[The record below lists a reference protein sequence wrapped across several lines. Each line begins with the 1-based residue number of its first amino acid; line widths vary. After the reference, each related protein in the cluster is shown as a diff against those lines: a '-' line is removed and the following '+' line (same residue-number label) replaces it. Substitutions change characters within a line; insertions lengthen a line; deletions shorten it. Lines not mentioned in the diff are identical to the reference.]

1 MSISISSPVQ
11 ALSQVN
17 SLRSTSGMSGAG
29 ALDSILQMFS
39 GATGQSPT
47 LPAATSGGSTPVST
61 FNAFDPSTFNALL
74 SIQEKANGGV
84 GQAANALG
92 GSDGQDG
99 SDGSEP
105 TMSSVTNPDG
115 SVTTTMTYPDGTQE
129 ATTTPAV
136 QQIGATATD
145 LATNAVSKNL
155 DQLGDL
161 LGPLASAAMI
171 ALI

>member
-1 MSISISSPVQ
+1 MSTIGAVVN
-11 ALSQVN
+11 AVSQVN
-17 SLRSTSGMSGAG
+17 ALRSTSGAD
-29 ALDSILQMFS
+29 ALDSIVQMFS

-47 LPAATSGGSTPVST
+47 LPPAASGGSTPVST

-84 GQAANALG
+84 AQAADALG

-99 SDGSEP
+99 SDSSEP

-115 SVTTTMTYPDGTQE
+115 STTTTLTYADGTQE
-129 ATTTPAV
+129 VTTTPPV
-136 QQIGATATD
+136 QPVAAAATD
-145 LATNAVSKNL
+145 MATDAISKNL

-161 LGPLASAAMI
+161 LGPIATAALF
-171 ALI
+171 AL